1 MSFTIDEE
9 AKPLYYLVIY
19 SNSKNNK
26 GISRFYAGTT
36 RSRGVLEVKI
46 RCNPQLLMQYALRNG
61 FKKKGGRKIMTFTID
76 NWETY
81 AKVLIYA
88 AITSNLRTYKKK
100 LQAIEALNTLT
111 YLDLKY
117 WAGIITERFR
127 EQKYLGI
134 LRPARALRIL
144 LGIDKR

>member
-1 MSFTIDEE
+1 MSSTIDDE

-19 SNSKNNK
+19 SRNNM

-46 RCNPQLLMQYALRNG
+46 RCNPQLLIQYALRSG
-61 FKKKGGRKIMTFTID
+61 FKKKGGRKIMTFTTD

-88 AITSNLRTYKKK
+88 VITSNLRTYKKK
-100 LQAIEALNTLT
+100 LQAMEAVKTLT

-117 WAGIITERFR
+117 WAGIIVERFR
-127 EQKYLGI
+127 ERKYPGI

-144 LGIDKR
+144 LEIDKR